1 MTTERYQGGHRYA
14 IRWLVF
20 GAIAIIGATADLWT
34 KHAIFQWLGLPQQ
47 REPYWIIENYF
58 GFETTVNPG
67 ALFGFGAGWGLLFA
81 AMSLVAAVGILVW
94 LGKFQAITSWWLL
107 TALGFITGGIFG
119 NLYDRLGLWN
129 PPPSRPDWSSGV
141 RDWILLR
148 YGDYT
153 WPNFNIADSLLV
165 CGALMLVAHS
175 FFAAEPGG
183 TDDRSSPEK
192 TA

>member
-1 MTTERYQGGHRYA
+1 LTTPRFHGGLRYA
-14 IRWLVF
+14 VRWLVF
-20 GAIAIIGATADLWT
+20 GFIVAAGAAADLWT
-34 KHAIFQWLGLPQQ
+34 KQAVFAWLGLPHEN
-47 REPYWIIENYF
+47 EPFWIIENYV

-67 ALFGFGAGWGLLFA
+67 ALFGFGAGWGMMFA
-81 AMSLVAAVGILVW
+81 AMSVIAAIGILVW
-94 LGKFQAITSWWLL
+94 LSKFKAITSWWLL
-107 TALGFITGGIFG
+107 TALGFVTGGIIG

-165 CGALMLVAHS
+165 CGALMLAAHS
-175 FFAAEPGG
+175 FFAAEQ
-183 TDDRSSPEK
+183 TDSESPSK
-192 TA
+192 VNSDV